1 MNNYDLKTILIL
13 IFFGFIGGL
22 TRELND
28 IVNSKLR
35 LKSFVLGLI
44 TASLTGTIISQILLE
59 YKIGFH
65 MSCFITAISGF
76 MGPYVLLSISKLV
89 KRKLEIMEEK
99 LIKEEKDNDIE

>member
-1 MNNYDLKTILIL
+1 MNNDLKTVLIL

-65 MSCFITAISGF
+65 MACFITAISGF

-99 LIKEEKDNDIE
+99 LIKEEKNNDIE